1 VTPPTPRK
9 IRVMIVDDHVYV
21 RLGVA
26 AVVNGQ
32 PDMEV
37 VGDYASAEDAIAAV
51 AGHAPQ
57 VIVMDLRM
65 PGMGGV
71 AAIPSLRKE
80 SPETKVLVLTTY
92 EGDEDVYRALQA
104 GANGFVL
111 KGQIHGV
118 LLDGIRAVASG
129 QTFIPTEV
137 ARRLAQR
144 LRSPGLS
151 EREIQVL
158 ELVARGLSN
167 DEIGAAL
174 DVTGGTV
181 KSYLKRIYTKLDVNA
196 RTEAVTVAIERGFLR
211 L

>member
-129 QTFIPTEV
+129 QTVIPTEV